1 MKRITKEL
9 NYNEEMLENLG
20 VIPFTLKKDSLKD
33 EYIISWTTSPRYYGE
48 DMKDSRKRIN
58 YVFGNTKKVGLDE
71 MVVPDQL
78 ADAETCHEIT
88 YDEIVDAYKSDLAHK
103 EGTLWNAPKNY
114 DSVFMTRET
123 HFQVSE
129 DFGRSISLVFP
140 AADCAIVRLYD
151 KKKDVIGITHSDI
164 AHTTKNIV
172 GSMVEYMK
180 DHFKSDPKDIVVFVG
195 AFAQDGMIWD
205 KYPPFAE
212 NNPEVWKDYIEK
224 IDDTHYDIKYG
235 DKLYDQLIESGLS
248 EDNIYFDKDNTVK
261 DENYFSNN
269 RFKLLN
275 EREGRN
281 LFGITFDSLPVYESI
296 EEKVSNARL
305 K

>member
-33 EYIISWTTSPRYYGE
+33 EYIISWTTTPRYYGE
-48 DMKDSRKRIN
+48 NMKDSRKRIN
-58 YVFGNTKKVGLDE
+58 YVFEKKKKVGLDE

-78 ADAETCHEIT
+78 VDAEVCHEIT

-103 EGTLWNAPKNY
+103 EGTLWNVPKNY

-180 DHFKSDPKDIVVFVG
+180 KHFKSDPKDIVVFVG

-205 KYPPFAE
+205 KYPPFAK

-235 DKLYDQLIESGLS
+235 DKLYDQLVGSGLS

-296 EEKVSNARL
+296 EDDVSNARL